1 MDLFIA
7 SRARST
13 IVLLATAVLGS
24 AAACGEVP
32 HDPVTARGEQL
43 ARVVCSACHV
53 VAKDQEIPPL
63 LAKPAP
69 SFQSIANRPG
79 TSADSIA
86 HFVSSTHWDF
96 ETLPMKMPDLMM
108 TKAEATAVARY
119 IMSLR
124 TP

>member
-1 MDLFIA
+1 MVSVRVFFAL
-7 SRARST
+7 SG
-13 IVLLATAVLGS
+13 VLSSIPAWGA
-24 AAACGEVP
+24 VP
-32 HDPVTARGEQL
+32 HDPVVARGEQL

-69 SFQSIANRPG
+69 PFLSIANRPG
-79 TSADSIA
+79 TTADSIA

-96 ETLPMKMPDLMM
+96 ETLPMKMPDLML
-108 TKAEATAVARY
+108 TKSEATAVSRY